1 MSTAAPVLEMRGITK
16 RFPGV
21 LALNGVDLELRAGE
35 ILGLI
40 GENGAGKSTLMRIL
54 GGDYPAD
61 AGAIILDGVPAAI
74 TDVQD
79 SIALGISVIY
89 QELNLAANLDI
100 ASNIFLGR
108 EPRRFGIVDTKTLYA
123 RAAALAE
130 RVGITAPLTTL
141 VEKLSPGEQQLVE
154 IAKALSVDARIL
166 VLDEPTSSLSPAE
179 AARLFEVMR
188 ALKAAG
194 VSMIYISH
202 RLGEVEQVCDRVIVL
217 RDGERAGEIECEH
230 MSRNAMIRLMV
241 GRDIS
246 RFFPDHSTLARDD
259 ASGGSL
265 TRSTV
270 PPALLSVRD
279 LAFVGGK
286 TPVSFDASGGSL
298 TRSTVPPALLSVRD
312 LAFVGGKTPVSF
324 DLHAGEILGVAGLV
338 GAGRTK
344 LAEALFGIEPPLSGE
359 VFVRG
364 ERANIRT
371 PADAIKAGIGLV
383 PEDRKALGVILE
395 MSVVENISLSSIG
408 SYNPPF
414 LDRVRETQVATELV
428 DRLDI
433 KTPSLDQLVQFLSG
447 GTQQKVAL
455 AKWLCTSPRIL
466 ILDEPTRGIDV
477 GSKSEIYKLVRELAD
492 GGMGVIV
499 VSSEMEEII
508 GLSDRVLVM
517 HEGRCTG
524 TLERGQI
531 SEENIM
537 HLATG
542 GSRT

>member
-1 MSTAAPVLEMRGITK
+1 MNTAAPILEMRGITK

-21 LALNGVDLELRAGE
+21 LALNGVDLDLRAGE

-61 AGAIILDGVPAAI
+61 AGEIALDGAKASI

-79 SIALGISVIY
+79 AIRLGISVIY
-89 QELNLAANLDI
+89 QELNLAPNLDI

-108 EPRRFGIVDTKTLYA
+108 EPRRFGIVDTKSLYA

-130 RVGITAPLTTL
+130 RVGITAPPTTL
-141 VEKLSPGEQQLVE
+141 VERLSPGEQQLVE
-154 IAKALSVDARIL
+154 IAKALSMDARIL

-202 RLGEVEQVCDRVIVL
+202 RLGEVEHVCDRVIVL
-217 RDGERAGEIECEH
+217 RDGERAGVIDREH
-230 MSRNAMIRLMV
+230 INRDAMIKLMV

-246 RFFPDHSTLARDD
+246 RFFPEHAAEARDN
-259 ASGGSL
+259 ASGGVL
-265 TRSTV
+265 TRSTAQ
-270 PPALLSVRD
+270 PALLSVRNLD
-279 LAFVGGK
+279 FVGGR
-286 TPVSFDASGGSL
+286 A
-298 TRSTVPPALLSVRD
+298 
-312 LAFVGGKTPVSF
+312 PVSF
-324 DLHAGEILGVAGLV
+324 DLYAGEILGVAGLV
-338 GAGRTK
+338 GAGRTELLK
-344 LAEALFGIEPPLSGE
+344 AIFGIEPPLGGE
-359 VFVRG
+359 VFVRS

-371 PADAIKAGIGLV
+371 PADAIKVGIGLV

-395 MSVVENISLSSIG
+395 MSVVENISLSSIAT
-408 SYNPPF
+408 YNPPF
-414 LDRVRETQVATELV
+414 LDRVRETQVAADLV
-428 DRLDI
+428 ERLDI
-433 KTPSLDQLVQFLSG
+433 KTPGLDQLVQFLSG

-455 AKWLCTSPRIL
+455 AKWLGTSPQIL
-466 ILDEPTRGIDV
+466 MLDEPTRGIDV
-477 GSKSEIYKLVRELAD
+477 GSKSEIYKLIRELAD
-492 GGMGVIV
+492 GGMGVIM

-508 GLSDRVLVM
+508 GLADRVLVM

-531 SEENIM
+531 SEESIM

-542 GSRT
+542 GVRT